1 MKAKRWLM
9 ADGGRRSVLP
19 DSGIGPFEI
28 WQSGATLAGALD
40 LFAGGRAWTA
50 RKSGVMA
57 RFHQLRTDPRSPMA
71 DRGEAMVRLQDL
83 AEAWEDQ
90 ARLLDEIRAGLVAR
104 LAVGELVA
112 LGFAGD
118 TPATGRLA
126 AIPAY
131 VWQAGPAIDWDRSGI
146 KGRDQSFSDI
156 RVLPTPRNQLD
167 GRRGTLGEV

>member
-1 MKAKRWLM
+1 M

-50 RKSGVMA
+50 RKYGVMA
-57 RFHQLRTDPRSPMA
+57 RFDQLRTDPRSPMA

-104 LAVGELVA
+104 LAAGELVA
-112 LGFAGD
+112 LGFAVD
-118 TPATGRLA
+118 TPAAGRLA
-126 AIPAY
+126 AIPAC
-131 VWQAGPAIDWDRSGI
+131 VWQAHPAIDWDRSGI
-146 KGRDQSFSDI
+146 LSPEQPFSDV
-156 RVLPTPRNQLD
+156 RVLRTPRDQLD
-167 GRRGTLGEV
+167 GRTGTLSEV